1 MAGASLLVEGAGAE
15 TCNPGSECE
24 NRVMLIPRFTLGW
37 LFSATT
43 VLAVFFLVVT
53 LAVEGQPWA
62 VGVSV
67 ALSSLVV
74 IALIH
79 ALMFALIWPITEHR
93 RRVAR
98 VRQPDSPFAT
108 DAPPPQIVPP
118 NEPSS

>member
-1 MAGASLLVEGAGAE
+1 M
-15 TCNPGSECE
+15 
-24 NRVMLIPRFTLGW
+24 MLIPRFSLGW
-37 LFSATT
+37 IFSATT

-67 ALSSLVV
+67 AISSLVV

-79 ALMFALIWPITEHR
+79 ALVFALIWPITEHR
-93 RRVAR
+93 RRVGSA
-98 VRQPDSPFAT
+98 RQPDSPFAT
-108 DAPPPQIVPP
+108 DALPPQIVPP